1 MGCACNPQ
9 ASRLKCKRHWD
20 EWIAKPWTTEESAE
34 LLMMARIAA
43 VATSEKRALAEAR
56 LEPILAVLDHPLRCL
71 LYHLLHA
78 SGIDLQ
84 TAEREL
90 RKQGWWLH

>member
-1 MGCACNPQ
+1 MYKWPDGRYYATQHDADGVGHGVPASTFAC
-9 ASRLKCKRHWD
+9 
-20 EWIAKPWTTEESAE
+20 
-34 LLMMARIAA
+34 AA
-43 VATSEKRALAEAR
+43 VTSTEKRQLAEAR

>member
-1 MGCACNPQ
+1 MLAV
-9 ASRLKCKRHWD
+9 S
-20 EWIAKPWTTEESAE
+20 TTE
-34 LLMMARIAA
+34 
-43 VATSEKRALAEAR
+43 KRQLAEAR